1 MNTYHCYQLWH
12 YIEPKVVE
20 LKFENDKE
28 AFDYWLYLFEEFSS
42 DACYS
47 ITRLFE
53 VDGVFH
59 EEFLGMIKRAD
70 NGIRFIKS
78 HAL

>member
-1 MNTYHCYQLWH
+1 MNTYYCYQLWH
-12 YIEPKVVE
+12 YIEPGVLE

-28 AFDYWLYLFEEFSS
+28 AIDYWLHFYEEFKI
-42 DACYS
+42 DACIS

-59 EEFLGMIKRAD
+59 EEFLGMIKRAK
-70 NGIRFIKS
+70 NGVSFIKS